1 MQQLYDQYDLPS
13 LTNPQTMVRQTET
26 PKKLVNKMKQ
36 WFNQSILKTPLH
48 GYHHRDGDHDDGD
61 GGVDSLECSPKTDLN
76 DAPLQS
82 FPATPIRNNGSN
94 GNHFDDKLQLVE
106 DNKIQSAS
114 MGDPQFLEYS
124 LLSFHGDLQMNN
136 DSTKFFS
143 SQIANHLKFKT
154 ISSNK
159 LRKRLDMIANKKQ
172 NEVKYIKKFITDINH
187 WSNIPLFQNDINDTH
202 LVIRQI
208 TTLFSQDVQ
217 YQENIIKQ
225 LKAIVNDLEYVALK
239 ENDLINDHKKLIQEH
254 KRYNNIK
261 LKKGI
266 NHPET
271 SFSLE
276 RVITAEHLY
285 ESMKVSFQKIISI
298 TMRQLFQDLSYEYY
312 SNSEDMKIISSSLI
326 KEFMMSLES
335 HNFQKFNNQL
345 EQLKRKRNE
354 KVWSQF
360 SIEDKQNPI
369 KWENIK
375 SGIYE
380 KNDSLLQDI
389 YKNLPNDHYSK
400 MSLRRVNSF
409 PADTFLKSNLEDID
423 TTIDCGFILNKN
435 TNDNGIESHKS
446 LSDKYNPMSTN
457 TFLSQPK
464 IDKDIFQPSSSA
476 TVIPTLKI
484 VDTNI
489 DANETFKAHST
500 TKLKSQN
507 LNSYNLPNQLISQ
520 ETQNITNAIGLLD
533 RNDYSAD
540 IENNHWENE
549 VGD

>member
-1 MQQLYDQYDLPS
+1 MQQIYDLPS
-13 LTNPQTMVRQTET
+13 LTNPQMMVKQNTE
-26 PKKLVNKMKQ
+26 PPNKLVHKMKY
-36 WFNQSILKTPLH
+36 WFNQSILKSSLH
-48 GYHHRDGDHDDGD
+48 GYRDDDT
-61 GGVDSLECSPKTDLN
+61 VECSTKTDLN

-82 FPATPIRNNGSN
+82 FPVTPVRTNEG
-94 GNHFDDKLQLVE
+94 KLQLVE
-106 DNKIQSAS
+106 DGRVAIEE
-114 MGDPQFLEYS
+114 GDTQLLEYNLS
-124 LLSFHGDLQMNN
+124 SFHGDLQMNN

-154 ISSNK
+154 TSSNK
-159 LRKRLDMIANKKQ
+159 LRKRLDMIASKKQ
-172 NEVKYIKKFITDINH
+172 TEVKHIKKFITDINH
-187 WSNIPLFQNDINDTH
+187 WSNIPLFHNDTNDTH
-202 LVIRQI
+202 LVIKQI

-225 LKAIVNDLEYVALK
+225 LKAIVNDLEYVSLK
-239 ENDLINDHKKLIQEH
+239 ENDLINDHKKLVQEH

-261 LKKGI
+261 VKKGA

-285 ESMKVSFQKIISI
+285 ESMKISFQRIISI

-312 SNSEDMKIISSSLI
+312 SNSEDMKIVSSSLI

-360 SIEDKQNPI
+360 SIEEKQNPI

-389 YKNLPNDHYSK
+389 YKVLPNSHYSRR
-400 MSLRRVNSF
+400 LRRVNSF
-409 PADTFLKSNLEDID
+409 PSDTYLKPNLEDID
-423 TTIDCGFILNKN
+423 TRIDCGFEHDSNVNMYNKYD
-435 TNDNGIESHKS
+435 THEL

-457 TFLSQPK
+457 TFLLQPK
-464 IDKDIFQPSSSA
+464 IDKRGPFPSSSSSPPA
-476 TVIPTLKI
+476 MATLKV

-489 DANETFKAHST
+489 DGNGSSKTQSNQ
-500 TKLKSQN
+500 KLKSQIMN
-507 LNSYNLPNQLISQ
+507 PSNSQIPVVSQ
-520 ETQNITNAIGLLD
+520 DIQNITNAINLLD
-533 RNDYSAD
+533 KNSYSAD
-540 IENNHWENE
+540 FENNHWDDEFKS
-549 VGD
+549 